1 MGGGGENDVP
11 SFLAHFILGRVD
23 LSSRLRQSR
32 QLYKVGER
40 ETELLVF
47 YGHYQDPTDSNSLS
61 LSLCNHVGDDDDD
74 DDAWAGGFGGRSPPR
89 GLSRMRA

>member
-61 LSLCNHVGDDDDD
+61 LSAITWGMMMMMMMPGLVDLGED
-74 DDAWAGGFGGRSPPR
+74 PPPEGCR
-89 GLSRMRA
+89 G